1 MAPAA
6 DEAFS
11 VEPEARRWVGEA
23 WIVLSQ
29 ARLDRYGAF
38 IEMLRCK
45 VRLLSLLGVY
55 GGFLQAAWDEGWEP
69 EYVSYA
75 SAIEINE
82 FEAGWLLGYE
92 QAQGCQEADGV
103 IDSEEAIRL
112 LANSAR
118 PTVVKALLSG
128 FGDEGHLFASL
139 WRTRSSWE
147 EAQGDNEDEIYDL
160 IVNDFDFRNWTPS
173 CGLTRDA
180 SPEDKAQARRAPSS
194 PLPLLNL
201 LAHQ

>member
-1 MAPAA
+1 MEGQVTWQDVAPAA

-11 VEPEARRWVGEA
+11 VDPEACRWVGEA

-160 IVNDFDFRNWTPS
+160 IVNDFDFQK
-173 CGLTRDA
+173 LDA
-180 SPEDKAQARRAPSS
+180 FMWIGEGCQP
-194 PLPLLNL
+194 
-201 LAHQ
+201 